1 MGQAPDTVLS
11 QSDPGDDVQRRF
23 RYQATKAAMLAL
35 SLFDDEAEA
44 EEVYCEHHEDVLV
57 KKRGGR
63 FHGVQVKTKVD
74 EAGPHKSTD
83 EEIVTSI
90 KRFVAL
96 ERKFGAT
103 FDGYTIGSNAGFW
116 DDDKTVSSLPYLL
129 SLIASPVSG
138 QLHSRVQDFIRKLF
152 PGPEQ
157 NRTRRKKV
165 AAPQTDIAPQAA
177 NSESSET
184 DQRKEWEENISL
196 GEAVLRK
203 LRVETLPSLRDMR
216 QALIAMLPR
225 YPQVGDRLYSELGA
239 IADNFIAEM
248 LKAGSLAQ
256 EAVRDRYLTIFNDP
270 DAIAASETIK
280 GKRITK
286 ERLMSLLQMV
296 LPAEPTLRTSQPITI
311 DDLPRGMSTLGLKM
325 AAGGVSIDN
334 ISLAKDLKA
343 STEYLLMKWLH
354 KNGKS
359 ATDGRYQ
366 HLRTLTRSECQEA
379 YDRNQSDDRLF
390 GPEMLKDVRE
400 RLRARYTAGDLELFG
415 SSYEHLIGMAGI
427 LTEDC
432 TVWWSKPF
440 AIPSTKEVQHESL
453 RIALQP

>member
-1 MGQAPDTVLS
+1 VAMSEAPDTVLS

-35 SLFDDEAEA
+35 SLLDDEAEA

-57 KKRGGR
+57 KKRGER
-63 FHGVQVKTKVD
+63 FHGVQVKTRFD

-83 EEIVTSI
+83 EEIVGSI
-90 KRFVAL
+90 KRFIEL
-96 ERKFGAT
+96 ERKFDKH

-116 DDDKTVSSLPYLL
+116 DEDKTASSLPYIL
-129 SLIASPVSG
+129 SLVAASING
-138 QLHSRVQDFIRKLF
+138 LLHSKVQGFLKKLF
-152 PGPEQ
+152 AEPKKSRAKRRNVATSEGDEATKTVNPE
-157 NRTRRKKV
+157 
-165 AAPQTDIAPQAA
+165 P
-177 NSESSET
+177 SEA
-184 DQRKEWEENISL
+184 DQRKAWEENIRL
-196 GEAVLRK
+196 AEAVLRK

-216 QALIAMLPR
+216 SALIAMLPR
-225 YPQVGDRLYSELGA
+225 YPQVGDRLFSELGA

-256 EAVRDRYLTIFNDP
+256 EAVRDRYLTIFDNP
-270 DAIAASETIK
+270 DAIATSETIK

-286 ERLMSLLQMV
+286 ERLVSLLQMV
-296 LPAEPTLRTSQPITI
+296 LPAEPTLRTNQPITI
-311 DDLPRGMSTLGLKM
+311 DDLPRGMSTLDLKM
-325 AAGGVSIDN
+325 AAGGISIEN

-359 ATDGRYQ
+359 PTDARYQ

-379 YDRNQSDDRLF
+379 YDRNQSDSRLF
-390 GPEMLKDVRE
+390 GPEMLNDVRE
-400 RLRARYTAGDLELFG
+400 RLRARHTAHDVELFG
-415 SSYEHLIGMAGI
+415 SSYEHLMGMAGI

-440 AIPSTKEVQHESL
+440 PIPSAREG
-453 RIALQP
+453 AA

>member
-1 MGQAPDTVLS
+1 VAMSKSPDNVLS

-35 SLFDDEAEA
+35 SLLDDEAQV

-57 KKRGGR
+57 KKCGAR
-63 FHGVQVKTKVD
+63 FHGVQIKTRFD

-96 ERKFGAT
+96 ERRFGGT

-129 SLIASPVSG
+129 SLIAAQDSD
-138 QLHSRVQDFIRKLF
+138 QLHSKVQAFIKKLF
-152 PGPEQ
+152 PEPKQ
-157 NRTRRKKV
+157 IRTRRKKV
-165 AAPQTDIAPQAA
+165 AAANNDGAPQAE
-177 NSESSET
+177 NSNSSEA
-184 DQRKEWEENISL
+184 DQRKEWEENVQL
-196 GEAVLRK
+196 AEAVLRK

-225 YPQVGDRLYSELGA
+225 YPQVGDRLYSELDS

-256 EAVRDRYLTIFNDP
+256 EPVRDRYLTIFDNP
-270 DAIAASETIK
+270 DAIATSETIK

-286 ERLMSLLQMV
+286 ERLITLLQMV
-296 LPAEPTLRTSQPITI
+296 LSAEPSLRTDQPITL
-311 DDLPRGMSTLGLKM
+311 DNFPSGMSTLDLKM
-325 AAGGVSIDN
+325 AAGGISIEN

-354 KNGKS
+354 KNGKA
-359 ATDGRYQ
+359 ATDARYQ

-390 GPEMLKDVRE
+390 GPEMLNDVRG
-400 RLRARYTAGDLELFG
+400 RLRARHTAHDVELFG
-415 SSYEHLIGMAGI
+415 SSYEHLMGMAGI

-440 AIPSTKEVQHESL
+440 PIPSARKGAV
-453 RIALQP
+453 